1 MLVHSKSE
9 SEPLASEMK
18 IGAIVAEEGVT
29 TLPRVFLADD
39 QEEVLRMV
47 ASMLND
53 EFQIVGLAQ
62 DGSDVLKLVP
72 GLSPDVL
79 VLDILMPVMNGIE
92 TVEHLNASGS
102 RTRVIFLTVHEDPDF
117 LYAAMAAGAQAYVL
131 KPRMA
136 TDLVPALRNVLAGHT
151 FVSPSMHLH

>member
-1 MLVHSKSE
+1 MERS
-9 SEPLASEMK
+9 
-18 IGAIVAEEGVT
+18 VT

-39 QEEVLRMV
+39 QEEVLRTV

-62 DGSDVLKLVP
+62 DGSDVLKLAP

-79 VLDILMPVMNGIE
+79 VLDILMPVLNGIE
-92 TVEHLNASGS
+92 TVQHLNSSGS
-102 RTRVIFLTVHEDPDF
+102 KMKVIFLTVHEDPDF

-131 KPRMA
+131 KPHKA
-136 TDLVPALRNVLAGHT
+136 TDLVPALWNVLAGHT